1 MNNTTAQAHF
11 DKCLGTLW
19 KNKQFVLYAVVFENY
34 HPKQIVDN
42 QKGLVNVKISRS
54 GADVKTLRDAF
65 RAYLGKFLTQTE
77 SMTCWLNIYD
87 SRISIYTGFDAKKR
101 ITENPWT
108 NSELIEA
115 LQVLIDNCRIS

>member
-1 MNNTTAQAHF
+1 MNNTTTQAHF
-11 DKCLGTLW
+11 DKCLGTLH
-19 KNKQFVLYAVVFENY
+19 KNKQFHFYAVIFENY

-42 QKGLVNVKISRS
+42 QKGLVNIKISRS

-65 RAYLGKFLTQTE
+65 RAYLGKFLNQKE
-77 SMTCWLNIYD
+77 SITCWLNVYD